1 MLREAKNAVYV
12 EGILSEIHANYG
24 SRVANGKTID
34 YISGKIIVRVE
45 HIVNGAPVTSEVPI
59 NIYANK
65 FKKGTNDLN
74 KLYLGFETVINEFKS
89 IAAVGLEQADA
100 VRISGASLQQNVFY
114 NTNGQEFN
122 TTQIR
127 ANFIKRVPRSNLKP
141 QVNFVAEIFFA
152 GHRDIEDE
160 EGMPSGKIEITG
172 VVPIYG
178 GRIEVHKF
186 TTSNPD
192 VVDFFTSTVQKYD
205 TLQVNGQGVFTSEE
219 IARTIPVA
227 VGEAPVRTYTKRHQ
241 EFLIEYCS
249 FPYDD
254 DLAFDVDEIAAAKAV
269 YEARLA
275 EKKQKDMNRQASKV
289 TPAPSQAVSG
299 KDLGF

>member
-12 EGILSEIHANYG
+12 EGILSEIDANYG
-24 SRVANGKTID
+24 SRVANGKTIN
-34 YISGKIIVRVE
+34 YISGKIIVRAE
-45 HIVNGAPVTSEVPI
+45 DIVNGAPVTSEVPI
-59 NIYANK
+59 NIYANEL
-65 FKKGTNDLN
+65 KKGTNDKN

-114 NTNGQEFN
+114 NTDGKENN
-122 TTQIR
+122 YTQIR
-127 ANFIKRVPRSNLKP
+127 ANFIKRIPRSNLKP

-192 VVDFFTSTVQKYD
+192 VVDFFTSSVQKYD

-219 IARTIPVA
+219 IVRTIPVA
-227 VGEAPVRTYTKRHQ
+227 VGEPPVRTYTKRHQ